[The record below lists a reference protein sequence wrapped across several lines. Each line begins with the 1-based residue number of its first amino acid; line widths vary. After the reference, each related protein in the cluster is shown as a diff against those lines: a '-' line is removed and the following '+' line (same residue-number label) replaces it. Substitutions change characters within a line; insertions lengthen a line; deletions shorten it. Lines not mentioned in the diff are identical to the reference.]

1 MIAKGAV
8 NSFLSRDLEDWGVV
22 KDMTEEEIWEE
33 LDGELPEDFLFET
46 APWKHQAASFI
57 CGLHNRDFLFL
68 LDMGLGKSKTV
79 VDILALYESTGEL
92 TGRTLILAPNEV
104 GISSWE
110 DQIEEH
116 STLPYTSLLGTQQ
129 EKWDL
134 LETTN
139 TPFYIISYDGLV
151 SMLTAYVKATK
162 KESNKTKK
170 RKPVDKLVKK
180 FSVMF
185 QGLVLDEIHLAKNA
199 QTLNYKLCNKIAAN
213 ADFRYGLT
221 GTPFGRDPIDLWAQ
235 FFLIDRGETLGAT
248 LGIFQEA
255 YFSKVSNG
263 FGYKWKF
270 DEKMWEELHTAM
282 RNKAIRYSENEL
294 DSMPPKVYIK
304 RKVFFSSEA
313 YTYYSQAKAGLVGAR
328 GDYTMIK
335 NAFIRLRQIASGY
348 IDFKDEDENR
358 HRIVF
363 KENPRLDDVMDYL
376 ACTPVDDKVVIFV
389 EFTPS
394 GDMIEERLKKAKIK
408 YERLYSGTKDKTAA
422 KNNFINDPKCKVLL
436 ANSKSG
442 GVNLN
447 LQVADHEYFYE
458 CPVSPITRAQAE
470 KRAPRGGKTKTTFI
484 ADVLV
489 VNSVDEDVWEFIREG
504 KNLFD
509 ALVEGKGSIR

>member
-8 NSFLSRDLEDWGVV
+8 RAFLGRDLDDWHCV
-22 KDMTEEEIWEE
+22 KSMTEEEVWEE
-33 LDGELPEDFLFET
+33 LDEELPEDFRFET
-46 APWKHQAASFI
+46 TPWKHQAASFI
-57 CGLHNRDFLFL
+57 CGLHNKDFLFL

-79 VDILALYESTGEL
+79 VDILAMYENMREL
-92 TGRTLILAPNEV
+92 AGRTLILAPNEV

-110 DQIEEH
+110 DQIKEH
-116 STLPYTSLLGTQQ
+116 STLPYTSLLGTQE
-129 EKWDL
+129 EKWVL

-151 SMLTAYVKATK
+151 AMLTSLVKAGKSSK
-162 KESNKTKK
+162 KKK
-170 RKPVDKLVKK
+170 QRKLVKK
-180 FSVMF
+180 LVDKFVVLF
-185 QGLVLDEIHLAKNA
+185 QGLVLDEIHLCKN
-199 QTLNYKLCNKIAAN
+199 QETLNWKLCNKIAAN

-221 GTPFGRDPIDLWAQ
+221 GTPFGRNPIDLWAQ
-235 FFLIDRGETLGAT
+235 FYLIDRGETLGAT
-248 LGIFQEA
+248 LTFFREIF
-255 YFSKVSNG
+255 FRKVANG
-263 FGYKWKF
+263 FGYDWVF
-270 DEKMWEELHTAM
+270 DSSLEGKLHELM
-282 RNKAIRYSENEL
+282 RNKSIRYSEEEL
-294 DSMPPKVYIK
+294 DSMPPKVYIT

-313 YTYYSQAKAGLVGAR
+313 YTYYSQAKAGLVEAR
-328 GDYTMIK
+328 GDYTMLK

-348 IDFKDEDENR
+348 IDFKDEEENR
-358 HRIVF
+358 ERIIF
-363 KENPRLDDVMDYL
+363 KENPRLDDAMNYI
-376 ACTPVDDKVVIFV
+376 ASTPVKDKVVVFV

-422 KNNFINDPKCKVLL
+422 KNNFINDPECKVLL

-470 KRAPRGGKTKTTFI
+470 KRAPRGGKKKTTFI
-484 ADVLV
+484 ADVIV
-489 VNSVDEDVWEFIREG
+489 VNSVDEDVAEFIREG

-509 ALVEGKGSIR
+509 ALVEGKGSVR